1 MARSKLGL
9 TAKERAFCD
18 EYVKTYNAGQAY
30 MAVYDCKLNTA
41 LSDGYKMLKR
51 PAIINYIKELQ
62 QALTERYVDAAAI
75 ILNELMEDI
84 VYRDADNNHSPTW
97 LKSVDLVQKQLGLQK
112 LKADIQQEHTIIN
125 VNIDET

>member
-1 MARSKLGL
+1 MAQSKLGL
-9 TAKERAFCD
+9 TAKERKFCD

-30 MAVYDCKLNTA
+30 MAVYDCKKNTA

-51 PAIINYIKELQ
+51 PAIIEYIKELQ
-62 QALTERYVDAAAI
+62 QALVERYADAASI

-84 VYRDADNNHSPTW
+84 TFRDADNNHSPTW

-112 LKADIQQEHTIIN
+112 LKADIQAEHTIIN
-125 VNIDET
+125 VNIEE

>member
-1 MARSKLGL
+1 MALKGEL
-9 TAKERAFCD
+9 TAKERAFC
-18 EYVKTYNAGQAY
+18 EQYVKSYNAYLAY
-30 MAVYDCKLNTA
+30 LDVYGCKPDTA
-41 LSDGYKMLKR
+41 KSAGWKLLYR
-51 PAIINYIKELQ
+51 PAVVEYIKELQ
-62 QALTERYVDAAAI
+62 QALVERYADAASI

-112 LKADIQQEHTIIN
+112 LKADIQAEHTIIN

>member
-1 MARSKLGL
+1 MAKSKLGL
-9 TAKERAFCD
+9 TAKEMAFCN

-30 MAVYDCKLNTA
+30 MAVYDCKKNTA
-41 LSDGYKMLKR
+41 LSDGYKILKR

-62 QALTERYVDAAAI
+62 QALTERYVDAASI

-97 LKSVDLVQKQLGLQK
+97 LKSADLAQKQLGLQK
-112 LKADIQQEHTIIN
+112 LKADVQSENTIIKGR
-125 VNIDET
+125 IEE

>member
-1 MARSKLGL
+1 MAKSKLGL
-9 TAKERAFCD
+9 TAKERAFCE

-30 MAVYDCKLNTA
+30 MEVYDCKLNTA

-62 QALTERYVDAAAI
+62 QALTERYVDAASI

-112 LKADIQQEHTIIN
+112 LKADIQAENTVIN
-125 VNIDET
+125 VRIEE

>member
-30 MAVYDCKLNTA
+30 MAVYDCKKNTA
-41 LSDGYKMLKR
+41 LSDGYKILKR
-51 PAIINYIKELQ
+51 PAIIEYIKELQ
-62 QALTERYVDAAAI
+62 QALVERYADAASI

-112 LKADIQQEHTIIN
+112 LKADIQAQNTVIN
-125 VNIDET
+125 VHIEE

>member
-9 TAKERAFCD
+9 TAKERAFCE

-30 MAVYDCKLNTA
+30 MEIYDCKKNTA

-51 PAIINYIKELQ
+51 PAIIEYIKELQ
-62 QALTERYVDAAAI
+62 QALTERFVDASAI
-75 ILNELMEDI
+75 ILNELMQDI

-97 LKSVDLVQKQLGLQK
+97 LKSADLAQKQLGLQK
-112 LKADIQQEHTIIN
+112 LKADIQAENTVIN
-125 VNIDET
+125 VRIEE

>member
-9 TAKERAFCD
+9 TAKERAFCE

-30 MAVYDCKLNTA
+30 MAIYDCKLNTA

-51 PAIINYIKELQ
+51 PAIIEYIKELQ
-62 QALTERYVDAAAI
+62 QELTNRYVDAAAI

-112 LKADIQQEHTIIN
+112 LKADIQAEHTIIN

>member
-18 EYVKTYNAGQAY
+18 EYVKSYNAGQAY

-51 PAIINYIKELQ
+51 PAIIEYIKKLQ
-62 QALTERYVDAAAI
+62 QALVERYADASAI
-75 ILNELMEDI
+75 ILEELMQDI
-84 VYRDADNNHSPTW
+84 IYRDENGCHSSTW
-97 LKSVDLVQKQLGLQK
+97 LRSVDLAQKQLGLQK
-112 LKADIQQEHTIIN
+112 LKADVQSENTIIN
-125 VNIDET
+125 VRIEE

>member
-30 MAVYDCKLNTA
+30 MEVYDCKKNTA

-62 QALTERYVDAAAI
+62 QALTERYVDAASI

-84 VYRDADNNHSPTW
+84 VYRDADGRHSSTW
-97 LKSVDLVQKQLGLQK
+97 LRSVDLAQKQLGLQK

-125 VNIDET
+125 INIDET